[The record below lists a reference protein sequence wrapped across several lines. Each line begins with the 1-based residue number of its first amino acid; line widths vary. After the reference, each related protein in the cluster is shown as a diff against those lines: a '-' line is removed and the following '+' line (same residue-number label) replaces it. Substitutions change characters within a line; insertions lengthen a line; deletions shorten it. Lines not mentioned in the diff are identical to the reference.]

1 MQLNEALHGN
11 VQVTLLERFARGAL
25 PPGLNLLLNHNGMGA
40 LGALDPD
47 LKDGDISVQ
56 YDHLVIDRLLEC
68 EFGQLRE
75 QLVAQFPDSLLD
87 S

>member
-1 MQLNEALHGN
+1 LADRPVSLT
-11 VQVTLLERFARGAL
+11 V
-25 PPGLNLLLNHNGMGA
+25 
-40 LGALDPD
+40 DPD

-68 EFGQLRE
+68 EFDQLRE
-75 QLVAQFPDSLLD
+75 QLVAQFPDALLD

>member
-1 MQLNEALHGN
+1 MLADRP
-11 VQVTLLERFARGAL
+11 VSVTV
-25 PPGLNLLLNHNGMGA
+25 
-40 LGALDPD
+40 DPD

-68 EFGQLRE
+68 EFDQVRE